1 MSDGPIGS
9 ERYAEDLRTQVRRML
24 ELARQRHPE
33 FQHDCLDPDPW
44 ELLVV
49 HWRNE
54 VTIQRVDS
62 LFVSD
67 LATHR
72 DTVIDDPGDH
82 HDLIGLF
89 TPPETADGKSR
100 ILVEYQANDYT
111 ARRNFTLCHEIGHHL
126 QQTDDELVERLISI
140 DSTNYRKRFE
150 EAACNRF
157 ASLALLPDDHIRSFL
172 NAPTLHAAD
181 IRDIFEHG
189 RSKDRRDGKK
199 MRVSR
204 PVVVRRMADFI
215 SVRQTVSLIRNG
227 KLEVRVHGDGTI
239 DYDDALTDIERH
251 VAINYKPKGPRREM
265 LQRVRRKD
273 GSTVRFTAA
282 GSYGRDVY
290 YFVVLRH

>member
-1 MSDGPIGS
+1 MTVLPDLGQHVGRMLAIARDHHHEFEEDCLTDPGLLV
-9 ERYAEDLRTQVRRML
+9 EHWGRGGDLRIAYVD
-24 ELARQRHPE
+24 A
-33 FQHDCLDPDPW
+33 LDHGIGQDP
-44 ELLVV
+44 
-49 HWRNE
+49 
-54 VTIQRVDS
+54 T
-62 LFVSD
+62 
-67 LATHR
+67 
-72 DTVIDDPGDH
+72 TVIDDAGTS
-82 HDLIGLF
+82 DLSGLF
-89 TPPETADGKSR
+89 TPALPPKRFNR
-100 ILVEYQANDYT
+100 IQVKYREYEYT
-111 ARRNFTLCHEIGHHL
+111 ARRNFTLLHEIGHYL
-126 QQTDDELVERLISI
+126 QQTDDELVDAMCRFP
-140 DSTNYRKRFE
+140 STYKEKRFE

-172 NAPTLHAAD
+172 HAPTLHAAD

-189 RSKDRRDGKK
+189 RPRGRREGRKV
-199 MRVSR
+199 RVSR

-215 SVRQTVSLIRNG
+215 SVGQTVSLIKNG